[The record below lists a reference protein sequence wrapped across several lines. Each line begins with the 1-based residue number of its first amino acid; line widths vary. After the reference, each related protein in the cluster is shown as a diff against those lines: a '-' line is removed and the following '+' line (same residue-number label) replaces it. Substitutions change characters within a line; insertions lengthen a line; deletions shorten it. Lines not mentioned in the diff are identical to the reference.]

1 MKFGVREICD
11 VVFKA
16 KKSGSLGNYNY
27 SVGQP
32 VLYID
37 SAKTSTI
44 EGAASTV
51 YATGGR
57 GNSRLIAWEGEKT
70 LTFTVEDALLSEK
83 GLAIL
88 TGAGLFNLSKTYEHK
103 LKITSGKITAG
114 KGVYIAFAAQ
124 TVSFKSNRNI
134 QYTDLYELLKNEY
147 LLCNFGYI
155 GDSEK
160 IFRKD
165 CLVLKGTL
173 GEELWLAADYANEV
187 AIGRI
192 WSEEQPADSFTTL
205 KYFFEV
211 DQISLQDVFEQGD
224 FPLYTI
230 TINNP
235 VRVHHIEKTVMHL
248 AISEDNDVQGAYI
261 DNLPAGKGAIS
272 TTSPCFV
279 VQTDENGSFIRAFK
293 GLEVTESI
301 RIQDYELVVIAPT
314 EELSSVAKYFEP
326 GEYKVPV
333 FVDYYTEEKPSVTQF
348 IIDAQNFAGYY
359 YVEATTDFRR
369 AADGKDVKAMITFP
383 NVKVQ
388 SNFTFNMAA
397 SGDPSTFSFVMD
409 AMPGYTLNRPNKKVL
424 CEMEIVDDVVA
435 DSAIKNNDSVWGN
448 AVQVNK
454 EYSITEEFSIKP
466 FTVPSGREDNYAM
479 SPERTSDKTS
489 IGTIPLVGITY
500 PEDKNKEAFIIPWY
514 TSEGS
519 EDGLS
524 CKLTLAGVTLRIYK
538 PYYSTEEQAN
548 MIKSINFNAETQTFS
563 FNTEQELEEY
573 TITQNDEQPLWKI
586 ASDAKITFSNA
597 DNLFVM

>member
-16 KKSGSLGNYNY
+16 KKSGSLGSYNY

-88 TGAGLFNLSKTYEHK
+88 TGAGLFQPLEVYKHEIQSTDWEIYLTNGTVATVDQVLLEYTKSFNKYETIYQLLIDKNIVAGEKLSIDK
-103 LKITSGKITAG
+103 
-114 KGVYIAFAAQ
+114 
-124 TVSFKSNRNI
+124 
-134 QYTDLYELLKNEY
+134 
-147 LLCNFGYI
+147 
-155 GDSEK
+155 
-160 IFRKD
+160 KD
-165 CLVLKGTL
+165 CLVLNTA
-173 GEELWLAADYANEV
+173 ELKDLWIIADNSNECC
-187 AIGRI
+187 ICYFQNG
-192 WSEEQPADSFTTL
+192 SETSVYRSDFCEASYSGDHDSEIL
-205 KYFFEV
+205 IPQY
-211 DQISLQDVFEQGD
+211 G
-224 FPLYTI
+224 YTV

-235 VRVHHIEKTVMHL
+235 IKVHHIEN
-248 AISEDNDVQGAYI
+248 AIMSLEIGDNNKVVDAI
-261 DNLPAGKGAIS
+261 INLPAGKGAIS

-279 VQTDENGSFIRAFK
+279 VQTDENGSFIRAFTN
-293 GLEVTESI
+293 LEIISST
-301 RIQDYELVVIAPT
+301 ELVDAEIAIITPT
-314 EELSSVAKYFEP
+314 QDLSSVAKYFGP
-326 GEYKVPV
+326 GKHEVPV
-333 FVDYYTEEKPSVTQF
+333 FVDYYTEEKPAVTQF
-348 IIDAQNFAGYY
+348 VIDAQNFAGYY

-397 SGDPSTFSFVMD
+397 TGDPSTFSFVMD

-435 DSAIKNNDSVWGN
+435 DSTIENNDSVWN
-448 AVQVNK
+448 TVQVNR

-466 FTVPSGREDNYAM
+466 FTVSSGEEMMYAN
-479 SPERTSDKTS
+479 SPDSTSGKTS
-489 IGTIPLVGITY
+489 IGTIPLVGITQ
-500 PEDKNKEAFIIPWY
+500 PEEKNKKAFIIPWY
-514 TSEGS
+514 THEKSAN
-519 EDGLS
+519 GLS
-524 CKLTLAGVTLRIYK
+524 STLTLAGVTLRIYK
-538 PYYSTEEQAN
+538 PYFGTEEQAN

-573 TITQNDEQPLWKI
+573 TTTLNDEQPLWKI